1 MAAVDIGP
9 ALLAKIKADFVRIL
23 GNARVTAKTYIGAAD
38 YAETVGEALAQA
50 FQLNVSSSVL
60 PNGKLYQN
68 IAESII
74 RPMMQ
79 NNYELVSS
87 ATIEVQQ
94 VLNNAAN
101 LSIKPQVAPIN
112 NEKITGIINRAS
124 SATRFD
130 DVAWVLGEPIRTFT
144 RSVVDDTLKKNVTF
158 QGRLGLT
165 PKIIRIAEPKCCEWC
180 SNLNGVYRYPDVPEG
195 VYQRHDRCRCTTDYD
210 PGSGKRKSVW
220 GDNPKQGKLLVK
232 TKKKLEKKKKIV

>member
-1 MAAVDIGP
+1 MAAVDISP
-9 ALLAKIKADFVRIL
+9 ALLAKIKADFMRIL
-23 GNARVTAKTYIGAAD
+23 GDAAVTAQTYIGAAE
-38 YAETVGEALAQA
+38 YAELVGEALVQA
-50 FQLNVSSSVL
+50 FQLNVSSAVL

-79 NNYELVSS
+79 GNYNLVSA
-87 ATIEVQQ
+87 ATVEVQQ
-94 VLNNAAN
+94 ALNSAAN
-101 LSIKPQVAPIN
+101 ISIKAQIAPVD
-112 NEKITGIINRAS
+112 NEKITGIINKAS

-130 DVAWVLGEPIRTFT
+130 DVAWVLGEPVRTFT

-180 SNLNGVYRYPDVPEG
+180 SNLDGVYRYPDVPDG
-195 VYQRHDRCRCTTDYD
+195 VYQRHERCRCRTDYD
-210 PGSGKRKSVW
+210 PGSGKRQSVW
-220 GDNPKQGKLLVK
+220 GDNPKQGELLVK
-232 TKKKLEKKKKIV
+232 IKKKLEKKKKIV